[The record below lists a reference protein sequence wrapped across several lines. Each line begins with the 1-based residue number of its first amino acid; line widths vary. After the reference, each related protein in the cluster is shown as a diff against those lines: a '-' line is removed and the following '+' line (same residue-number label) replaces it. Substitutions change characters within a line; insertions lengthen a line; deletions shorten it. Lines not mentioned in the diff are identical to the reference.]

1 MAEYKI
7 YFKRSAVKDL
17 DTISKKDLQRIINRI
32 DLLKEDPQPPGCEK
46 LSGQER
52 YRVRQ
57 GNYRIVYSIQ
67 DDELTI
73 WVVKIGH
80 RRDVYR

>member
-7 YFKRSAVKDL
+7 YFKRCVVNGL
-17 DTISKKDLQRIINRI
+17 NTISKRDLRRIINRI
-32 DLLKEDPQPPGCEK
+32 GLLKEEPRPPGCEK
-46 LSGQER
+46 LSGQEC

-67 DDELTI
+67 NNQLI
-73 WVVKIGH
+73 IQVFQVRH
-80 RRDVYR
+80 RLDA

>member
-17 DTISKKDLQRIINRI
+17 DTISKKDLQRTINRI
-32 DLLKEDPQPPGCEK
+32 DLLKKDPRPPGCEK

-67 DDELTI
+67 DDVLTI
-73 WVVKIGH
+73 WIVKIGR
-80 RRDVYR
+80 RRDVHR